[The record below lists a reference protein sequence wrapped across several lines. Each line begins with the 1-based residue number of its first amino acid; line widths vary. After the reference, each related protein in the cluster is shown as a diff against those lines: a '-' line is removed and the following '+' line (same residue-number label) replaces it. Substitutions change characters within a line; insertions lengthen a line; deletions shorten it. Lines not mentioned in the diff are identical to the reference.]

1 MIPRV
6 KDYIKRERD
15 WRRRLYE
22 FICLTSTDIALEPI
36 LFSCWKMM
44 IIDKPKPLYT
54 LNFYN
59 AEPKPAF
66 IFILTLLFVGIVDG

>member
-1 MIPRV
+1 
-6 KDYIKRERD
+6 
-15 WRRRLYE
+15 
-22 FICLTSTDIALEPI
+22 
-36 LFSCWKMM
+36 M